1 MRYTYVRQ
9 HDSTDCAAASL
20 AMVCLHYK
28 KEITITRL
36 RDMMGT
42 DMKGTNLVGLQKA
55 ANELGFST
63 AAVRV
68 DRENFLSDFTLPAI
82 AQVITDQ
89 GLTHFVVIFKK
100 TTIKEDDARR
110 KHVVQEE
117 ERKADASKKYKCK
130 DYVVIGDPANELK
143 KISLDEFYKNFTG
156 VLLLLNPTAEFK
168 GGTGKHKVEGK
179 EEAKA
184 ARNNMLKRYMDLLLP
199 QKKLFAYAILSSVIL
214 TVIGIV
220 STVFNKA
227 IMDEVLPYGL
237 KNLLVSLIVVFS
249 VVNLTSTLLS
259 TVRQWILIFLSIKID
274 IPLMLGYFEH
284 VYKLPMKFFASR
296 KTGEITT
303 RYSDAGTIKS
313 VLTSIAMSVVMDI
326 VMAVGTGFVLFR
338 MNSSL
343 FSITL
348 FTTVLS
354 LLLVII
360 FKQPYKRINEE
371 TMVQSAVLNSQMIES
386 LRGIET
392 IKCNACE
399 ERELEALEREYI
411 KSLKI
416 SLRSSK
422 ISTGQSLISSVIM
435 TVLNMV
441 TTYVGITQVLNGQLT
456 LGGYMAFSTLSGY
469 FTSPVSELISMQMSI
484 QEASISMKRL
494 TEIMDYESEQDDD
507 HEYTEMESM
516 EGDIEFKDVTFRYGN
531 RTPALD
537 HISFTIPQGKK
548 VALVGSSGSGKST
561 ITKLL
566 LKYYE
571 PESGTISVNGVDL
584 DEYSNASVRRCISYV
599 PQNVELF
606 SKTIFE
612 NIRISRPE
620 ATLDQVRE
628 AAKKADAHEFIR
640 KLPLQ
645 YNTYLEEAG
654 NGLSGGEKQRIAL
667 ARAFLKDSSLYIFDE
682 STSSLDFGTEN
693 TIFDMIYN
701 QLSVSD
707 VVVLHQNG
715 QDTAHYCD
723 SVGFQQVPEFLRE
736 NPLRTAELSTEQNE
750 NMIDGVLNNAPSLG
764 ELEAKAKAGEQIS
777 LTDLAAAVKAEEKA
791 PKAKKSRTAKPK
803 KPSIRAQ
810 LDAAK
815 KEQST

>member
-9 HDSTDCAAASL
+9 HDTTDCAAASL

-42 DMKGTNLVGLQKA
+42 DMKGTNLIGLQKA
-55 ANELGFST
+55 ANELGFNT

-68 DRENFLSDFTLPAI
+68 DRENFLSDFTLPCI

-89 GLTHFVVIFKK
+89 GLAHFVVIFKK
-100 TTIKEDDARR
+100 TTIKDDDARR
-110 KHVVQEE
+110 KHVLKEE
-117 ERKADASKKYKCK
+117 ELKADKSKKYKCK
-130 DYVVIGDPANELK
+130 DYVVIGDPAKDLK
-143 KISLDEFYKNFTG
+143 KISIDEFYKNFTG
-156 VLLLLNPTAEFK
+156 VLLLMNPTAEFK
-168 GGTGKHKVEGK
+168 GGSAKKPGTSVNGTAKDANGKDEKS
-179 EEAKA
+179 AKGS
-184 ARNNMLKRYMDLLLP
+184 MFKRYLDLLLP
-199 QKKLFAYAILSSVIL
+199 QKKLFVYAILSSVIL
-214 TVIGIV
+214 TAIGIV

-227 IMDEVLPYGL
+227 LMDEVLPYGL
-237 KNLLVSLIVVFS
+237 KNLLVSLIIVFS
-249 VVNLTSTLLS
+249 VVNLTSTLLG
-259 TVRQWILIFLSIKID
+259 TVREWILIFLSIKID

-284 VYKLPMKFFASR
+284 VYKLPMKFFATR

-303 RYSDAGTIKS
+303 RYSDASTIKS
-313 VLTSIAMSVVMDI
+313 VFTNIALSIVMDI
-326 VMAVGTGFVLFR
+326 VMAVGVGIVLFR

-348 FTTVLS
+348 FSTVLS

-371 TMVQSAVLNSQMIES
+371 TMQQSAVLNSQMIES

-399 ERELEALEREYI
+399 DRELEALEREYI

-422 ISTGQSLISSVIM
+422 ISTGQSLVSAVIS

-441 TTYVGITQVLNGQLT
+441 TTYVGIMQVLNGELT
-456 LGGYMAFSTLSGY
+456 LGGYMAFSTLSSY
-469 FTSPVSELISMQMSI
+469 FTSPVSDLISMQMSI
-484 QEASISMKRL
+484 QEAQISMKRL
-494 TEIMDYESEQDDD
+494 TEIMDYESEQADDEE
-507 HEYTEMESM
+507 HTEMERM

-531 RTPALD
+531 RTPALN

-571 PESGTISVNGVDL
+571 PESGEIDVNGVNL
-584 DEYSNASVRRCISYV
+584 DEYTNASVRRAISYV

-606 SKTIFE
+606 SKTLFE

-620 ATLDQVRE
+620 ATLDEVKA

-667 ARAFLKDSSLYIFDE
+667 ARAFLKDSDLYILDE

-701 QLSVSD
+701 QLADKSMLIV
-707 VVVLHQNG
+707 
-715 QDTAHYCD
+715 AH
-723 SVGFQQVPEFLRE
+723 R
-736 NPLRTAELSTEQNE
+736 LSTVRDCDQILVMDHGEIVERGTHDELLAKQGKYYELWNLQQGIFRRKKE
-750 NMIDGVLNNAPSLG
+750 APKPV
-764 ELEAKAKAGEQIS
+764 AN
-777 LTDLAAAVKAEEKA
+777 AAVVEEDDDGEA
-791 PKAKKSRTAKPK
+791 ITY
-803 KPSIRAQ
+803 
-810 LDAAK
+810 
-815 KEQST
+815 

>member
-9 HDSTDCAAASL
+9 HDTTDCAAASL

-42 DMKGTNLVGLQKA
+42 DMKGTNLIGLQKA
-55 ANELGFST
+55 ANELGFNT

-68 DRENFLSDFTLPAI
+68 DRENFLSDFTLPCI

-89 GLTHFVVIFKK
+89 GLAHFVVIFKK
-100 TTIKEDDARR
+100 TTIKDDDARR
-110 KHVVQEE
+110 KHVLKEE
-117 ERKADASKKYKCK
+117 ELKADKAKKYKCK
-130 DYVVIGDPANELK
+130 DYVVIGDPAKDLK
-143 KISLDEFYKNFTG
+143 KISIDEFYKNFTG
-156 VLLLLNPTAEFK
+156 VLLLMNPTAEFK
-168 GGTGKHKVEGK
+168 GGSAKKPGTSVNGTAKDANGKDEKS
-179 EEAKA
+179 AKGS
-184 ARNNMLKRYMDLLLP
+184 MFKRYLDLLLP
-199 QKKLFAYAILSSVIL
+199 QKKLFVYAILSSVIL
-214 TVIGIV
+214 TAIGIV

-227 IMDEVLPYGL
+227 LMDEVLPYGL
-237 KNLLVSLIVVFS
+237 KSLLVSLIIVFS
-249 VVNLTSTLLS
+249 VVNLTSTLLG
-259 TVRQWILIFLSIKID
+259 TVREWILIFLSIKID

-284 VYKLPMKFFASR
+284 VYKLPMKFFATR

-303 RYSDAGTIKS
+303 RYSDASTIKS
-313 VLTSIAMSVVMDI
+313 VFTNIALSIVMDI
-326 VMAVGTGFVLFR
+326 VMAVGVGIVLFR

-348 FTTVLS
+348 FSTVLS

-360 FKQPYKRINEE
+360 LKQPYKRINEE
-371 TMVQSAVLNSQMIES
+371 TMQQSAVLNSQMIES

-399 ERELEALEREYI
+399 DRELEALEREYI

-422 ISTGQSLISSVIM
+422 ISTGQSLVSAVIS

-441 TTYVGITQVLNGQLT
+441 TTYVGIMQVLNGELT
-456 LGGYMAFSTLSGY
+456 LGGYMAFSTLSSY
-469 FTSPVSELISMQMSI
+469 FTSPVSDLISMQMSI
-484 QEASISMKRL
+484 QEAQVSMKRL
-494 TEIMDYESEQDDD
+494 TEIMDYESEQADD
-507 HEYTEMESM
+507 EERTEMERM

-531 RTPALD
+531 RTPALN

-571 PESGTISVNGVDL
+571 PESGEIDVNGVNL
-584 DEYSNASVRRCISYV
+584 DEYTNASVRRAISYV

-606 SKTIFE
+606 SKTLFE

-620 ATLDQVRE
+620 ATLDEVKA

-667 ARAFLKDSSLYIFDE
+667 ARAFLKDSDLYILDE

-701 QLSVSD
+701 QLADKSMLIV
-707 VVVLHQNG
+707 
-715 QDTAHYCD
+715 AH
-723 SVGFQQVPEFLRE
+723 R
-736 NPLRTAELSTEQNE
+736 LSTVRDCDQILVMDHGEIVERGTHDELLAKQGKYYELWNLQQGIFRRKKE
-750 NMIDGVLNNAPSLG
+750 APKPV
-764 ELEAKAKAGEQIS
+764 AN
-777 LTDLAAAVKAEEKA
+777 AAVVEEDDDGEA
-791 PKAKKSRTAKPK
+791 ITY
-803 KPSIRAQ
+803 
-810 LDAAK
+810 
-815 KEQST
+815 